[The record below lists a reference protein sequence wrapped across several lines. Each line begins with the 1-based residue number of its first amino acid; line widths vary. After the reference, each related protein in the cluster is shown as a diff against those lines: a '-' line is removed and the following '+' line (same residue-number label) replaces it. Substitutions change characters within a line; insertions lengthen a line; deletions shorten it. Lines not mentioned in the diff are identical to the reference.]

1 MLRVKANI
9 AILASCHESAIL
21 AKMSLPQRVLTAAA
35 LGVAVKTLCR
45 GRDKFKVIYYIANIK
60 RELHP
65 FSKFIHVIT
74 MVCYV
79 INYYF
84 KLNINMSIVQP

>member
-1 MLRVKANI
+1 MLRVKAN
-9 AILASCHESAIL
+9 HESAIL

>member
-1 MLRVKANI
+1 MLRVKAN
-9 AILASCHESAIL
+9 HESAIL
-21 AKMSLPQRVLTAAA
+21 AKMSLPQCVLTAAA